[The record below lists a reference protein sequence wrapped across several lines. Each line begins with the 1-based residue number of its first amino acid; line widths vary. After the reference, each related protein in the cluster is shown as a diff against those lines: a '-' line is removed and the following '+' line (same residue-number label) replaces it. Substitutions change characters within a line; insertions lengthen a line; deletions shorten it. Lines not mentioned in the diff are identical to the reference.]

1 MLLSVIVPVYN
12 AENTL
17 RRCVDSVLMQSYGDF
32 ELLLVDDGSIDN
44 SGYICDEYEEKDS
57 RVRVFHKSNGG
68 VSSARNLGLDNAKGE
83 WIAFVDSDDCVSE
96 SYLHNMWSHSSCADL
111 VISYAELVYLDGN
124 RRREVYKSKL
134 VTDDYNDLFVENDLS
149 WHTSPWSKLFNKNIC
164 GDLRFIEGMHIGE
177 DLVFLYSYILKCD
190 NIYLSGDTDY
200 YYYVDNQCSLTK
212 RINNLDEE
220 MLAYNHVCD
229 VVGQIIKTK
238 NIIDSVALSKLGWT
252 VASYVR
258 RVLNAIY
265 YGREKLSIAN
275 RVKCIKGLDIEKY
288 VNHIEISSNKER
300 IYVYMLKYHLYVA
313 YDILRM
319 FIGWMKK

>member
-1 MLLSVIVPVYN
+1 MLSVVVPVYN
-12 AENTL
+12 AENSI
-17 RRCVDSVLMQSYGDF
+17 RRCIDSILLQSYSDF
-32 ELLLVDDGSIDN
+32 ELLLIDDGSIDN
-44 SGYICDEYEEKDS
+44 SGRICDEYAEKDS
-57 RVRVFHKSNGG
+57 RVRVFHKPNGG
-68 VSSARNLGLDNAKGE
+68 VSSARNLGLDHAKGE

-96 SYLHNMWSHSSCADL
+96 SYLHNLWSHSSCVDL
-111 VISYAELVYLDGN
+111 VISYAELVYLDGS

-134 VTDDYNDLFVENDLS
+134 VTDDYNVLFVANDLS

-164 GDLRFIEGMHIGE
+164 GDLRFVEGMHIGE

-190 NIYLSGDTDY
+190 KIYVSSDTDY
-200 YYYVDNQCSLTK
+200 CYYVDNQCSLTK

-220 MLAYNHVCD
+220 LLAYNQVSD
-229 VVGQIIKTK
+229 IVWQIINTK
-238 NIIDSVALSKLGWT
+238 KITDSVALSKLGWT
-252 VASYVR
+252 MACYVR

-275 RVKCIKGLDIEKY
+275 RIKCIKELDIEKY

-300 IYVYMLKYHLYVA
+300 IYVYMLKCHLYVA

-319 FIGWMKK
+319 FVGWMKR